1 MKQLLFLLLISM
13 FSIGRMSAQTNQPP
27 KEMIQQIV
35 ALKAFLNYTRQGYNI
50 VSGGLRIV
58 NNIKAADF
66 RLHDMR
72 FDQLKQVSPA
82 VKRSASFLGIAGMQ
96 LSLISRCHKLLL
108 EAGQNNVLT
117 TDERKYCKQILLAL
131 LDECKGYADVFLQ
144 VLTANE
150 LALTDDE
157 RLKRLLQVQQQLIRL
172 ESSLGSFNEDFG
184 VLIRQRMNEQR
195 SLQFSKQLN
204 KLQ

>member
-1 MKQLLFLLLISM
+1 MGQI
-13 FSIGRMSAQTNQPP
+13 SAQSTQPS
-27 KEMIQQIV
+27 KEMIQQII
-35 ALKAFLNYTRQGYNI
+35 ALKTFLNYSKQGYNI

-58 NNIKAADF
+58 NNIKAGDF

-82 VKRSASFLGIAGMQ
+82 VKRSASLLGIAGMQ
-96 LSLISRCHKLLL
+96 LSLISRCHKLLR
-108 EAGQNNVLT
+108 ETGQSNVLT
-117 TDERKYCKQILLAL
+117 TDERKYCKQILFPL
-131 LDECKGYADVFLQ
+131 LDECKAYTDVFLQ
-144 VLTANE
+144 LLTANE

-157 RLKRLLQVQQQLIRL
+157 RLNRLMHVQQQLIRL
-172 ESSLGSFNEDFG
+172 ESSLGSFNEDVG
-184 VLIRQRMNEQR
+184 VLIRQRMNDQH